1 MGKVKSACI
10 DLLLLLIITA
20 PAFIRLLNNQYFS
33 MHDDQHIVRLYLLE
47 QGIKQ
52 GYLYP
57 RWVDGLGFGFGYPL
71 FNFYP
76 PFIYYVAELFH
87 LVGFSFI
94 WSIKLMIIAFFS
106 IGSLGIFLYMK
117 KLTDRFSAFLA
128 ATLYSYFF
136 YHAVLV
142 YVRGAFAEL
151 ASLTILPF
159 VFLSFLNL
167 SAKTNKY
174 NLFFF
179 TISLFLL
186 VLAHPLIAIPAV
198 IFLFFFFLY
207 YLWQVK
213 NKARFVVFTVSA
225 AVLGLLLSAFYWLPS
240 MFERKYTLVDKILTS
255 ELASYKL
262 HFIEISQFLYSPWGY
277 GGSGLGLT
285 DGMTFQLGKIHL
297 GLVIVSMVSAL
308 LYFLKQ
314 RKIDKT
320 LFFYLLSL
328 FFLFFSLF
336 MTTQYSSFIWDKISY
351 LWYIQFP
358 WRFLT
363 FTAIFISIVGGYFF
377 FFLSR
382 LSDQYI
388 QLRGLNI
395 LFGRA
400 KNIIVTFFIIFLTI
414 FLYQKYFRPE
424 RLIKTTDRQRT
435 TNEEVKWRI
444 SGTSY
449 EYVPKEVKTKKS
461 VLGTTQLAIE
471 KQDIPQELFT
481 ILEGKALVRIL
492 KDKFQNKEFYI
503 RTEKP
508 LLFQLNTYHFPGWTA
523 YLNNNKIQ
531 VNDKNK
537 FHLMTVSIQAGK
549 YKLNFIFEDTPVR
562 KIAHILT
569 FLGFVGCVVV
579 LVLQFKKINS

>member
-33 MHDDQHIVRLYLLE
+33 MHDDQHIVRLYLLD

-94 WSIKLMIIAFFS
+94 WSIKLMIIFCFYV
-106 IGSLGIFLYMK
+106 GSLGVFLYVRK
-117 KLTDRFSAFLA
+117 FADRYSGFLA
-128 ATLYSYFF
+128 ATLYTYFF

-151 ASLTILPF
+151 ASLAILPF
-159 VFLSFLNL
+159 VFLAFLNL
-167 SAKTNKY
+167 SGKINKY

-179 TISLFLL
+179 AISLFLL
-186 VLAHPLIAIPAV
+186 VLAHPLIAVPAV

-207 YLWQVK
+207 YLLQVK

-225 AVLGLLLSAFYWLPS
+225 AVLGLLLSAFFWLPS
-240 MFERKYTLVDKILTS
+240 MLERKYTLVDRILTS

-262 HFIEISQFLYSPWGY
+262 HFIDISQFFYSPWGY
-277 GGSGLGLT
+277 GGSGPGLS
-285 DGMTFQLGKIHL
+285 DGMTFQLGKVHI
-297 GLVIVSMVSAL
+297 GLVVVSMVLAL

-336 MTTQYSSFIWDKISY
+336 MTIRYSSFIWDRVQY
-351 LWYIQFP
+351 LWYLQFP

-382 LSDQYI
+382 LSDQDI
-388 QLRGLNI
+388 QLRGLN
-395 LFGRA
+395 
-400 KNIIVTFFIIFLTI
+400 IVTFFIIFLTI

-424 RLIKTTDRQRT
+424 RLITTTDNQRT
-435 TNEEVKWRI
+435 SNEEVKWRV
-444 SGTSY
+444 SSTSY

-461 VLGTTQLAIE
+461 ALETTQLAIE
-471 KQDIPQELFT
+471 KKDLRKELFT

-537 FHLMTVSIQAGK
+537 LHLMTVSIPAGK

-562 KIAHILT
+562 KVAHFLT
-569 FLGFVGCVVV
+569 FLGFVGCVIV
-579 LVLQFKKINS
+579 LALQFKKINS